1 MEEHSITLNNKRIS
15 DFYKKNPTMDI
26 ETNNLLFIDLFEN
39 IFQQGATINKSLS
52 SQILNEISGL
62 NTKIHSMQ
70 NNVSNLSSELIL
82 KFLDIKKDYIEDMKV
97 IINSNTSNTSEK
109 INTLIEKNNSHLIDK
124 TTLLLNDIKEKTTK
138 KIILIGI
145 KLF

>member
-15 DFYKKNPTMDI
+15 DFYKKNPSMDI

-39 IFQQGATINKSLS
+39 IFQQGVTINKSLS

-62 NTKIHSMQ
+62 NTRLHSMQ

-82 KFLDIKKDYIEDMKV
+82 KFLY
-97 IINSNTSNTSEK
+97 
-109 INTLIEKNNSHLIDK
+109 
-124 TTLLLNDIKEKTTK
+124 
-138 KIILIGI
+138 IILEVSQ
-145 KLF
+145 FFF